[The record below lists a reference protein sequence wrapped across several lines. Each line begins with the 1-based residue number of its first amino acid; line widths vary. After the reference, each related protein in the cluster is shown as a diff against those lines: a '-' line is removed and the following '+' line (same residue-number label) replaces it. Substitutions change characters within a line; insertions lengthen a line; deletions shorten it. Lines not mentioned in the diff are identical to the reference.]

1 MQKPLILFGTLGC
14 HLCEDAERI
23 LQALKLPYQYVDII
37 EDEKLLERYQI
48 SIPVLLENSS
58 DQENI
63 LAWPFN
69 SEQVSQWLLSH
80 RTK

>member
-48 SIPVLLENSS
+48 SIPVLLENTS

-69 SEQVSQWLLSH
+69 GEQVSQWLLSH